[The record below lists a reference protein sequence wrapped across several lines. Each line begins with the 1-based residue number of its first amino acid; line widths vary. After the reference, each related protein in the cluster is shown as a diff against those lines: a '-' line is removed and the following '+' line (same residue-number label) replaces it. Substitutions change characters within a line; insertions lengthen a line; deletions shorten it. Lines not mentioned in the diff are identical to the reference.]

1 MAQKARRFA
10 RAASDFRLKLFL
22 GLALG
27 LVPAMAQE
35 AGKDA
40 GKDPGKDP
48 KNQELVRASS
58 CDVPADS
65 LAAPAPL
72 PNSAAALKQTQKLRI
87 LIIGSPVGVG
97 RGARKSYPAILE
109 SLLERAVAG
118 LDAIIVNRPVSG
130 ETLATAAERMRTE
143 VALTRPNLL
152 IWQVGANDALARVPP
167 DSFELDLRENV
178 RWARENG
185 VDVLLVGFE
194 ANPWLHDDQ
203 EVSAIRDA
211 TSRIA
216 KVENVLYLRRNDAM
230 QFLARTRNRVEQ
242 GDNPTPAEIG
252 YDCMAEQVAQ
262 ALVANL
268 VLRRSRPAP
277 TEP

>member
-10 RAASDFRLKLFL
+10 RAASGFCLNLWL

-27 LVPAMAQE
+27 PVPAMAQE

-40 GKDPGKDP
+40 GK
-48 KNQELVRASS
+48 QELGRASS
-58 CDVPADS
+58 CDVPAES

-72 PNSAAALKQTQKLRI
+72 PHVADALKQNHKLHI
-87 LIIGSPVGVG
+87 LTIGSPVGVG
-97 RGARKSYPAILE
+97 RGPRKSYPAILE
-109 SLLERAVAG
+109 SLLEHAVVG
-118 LDAIIVNRPVSG
+118 LDVTIVNRPVSG
-130 ETLATAAERMRTE
+130 ETVATSAERMRTE

-152 IWQVGANDALARVPP
+152 VWQVGANDALARVAP
-167 DSFELDLRENV
+167 DFFEQELRDNV
-178 RWARENG
+178 RWARDNG

-211 TSRIA
+211 TSRVA
-216 KVENVLYLRRNDAM
+216 KAENVLYLRRNDAM
-230 QFLARTRNRVEQ
+230 QFLARTRKSAEQ
-242 GDNPTPAEIG
+242 SDNPMPAEIG

-262 ALVANL
+262 ALAANL